1 MSDQSPLARWIVV
14 AVCFGAL
21 SVSFAARSLL
31 GLSMQYMARD
41 LHWSVGQLSNGATG
55 TLVVM
60 AVIAPI
66 AGTMIDR
73 FGARILLI
81 VGSSAI
87 ALGMGL
93 TAAVTAPWQFDLA
106 FGGLAAIGFGMVAT
120 HAVATIV
127 SLAFMEDRGLA
138 VGIANA
144 GATGGQLIVVPLIA
158 AVLIHA
164 SWRWSFLGLAFSAIV
179 VAALVPILIRR
190 GPSSDPPAQPNGGH
204 LQRMSLVHDVARLC
218 QLPVFHLLLWSYA
231 ICGFTTSGIIEVH
244 LLPYAVTCGFPP
256 LESAVA
262 YGVLSGFN
270 LLGMIL
276 AGWLTDR
283 MNRPLLL
290 GLIYV
295 LRGLSFLVLI
305 WAARDI
311 SLLFVFAVV
320 FGLFDYST
328 GPAVASLVAT
338 HIGLP
343 TMGLTMGLL
352 AAGHALGAAAGVFMG
367 GLFFDLFS
375 RYLWLWVAAVGLAL
389 VAGGLCFAIPETRRP
404 RRLEPRFAG

>member
-1 MSDQSPLARWIVV
+1 MDARSAQANWIIV

-31 GLSMQYMARD
+31 GLSMPYMTRD
-41 LHWSVGQLSNGATG
+41 LHWSVGLISNGASA

-60 AVIAPI
+60 AVVSPI
-66 AGTMIDR
+66 AGNMIDR
-73 FGARILLI
+73 FGPRLLLV
-81 VGSSAI
+81 VGMLAVAS
-87 ALGMGL
+87 GMGL
-93 TAAVTAPWQFDLA
+93 TAMVAAPWQFNLA
-106 FGGLAAIGFGMVAT
+106 FGGIAGIGFGMVAT

-127 SLAFMEDRGLA
+127 SLSFEENRGLA
-138 VGIANA
+138 VAIANA

-158 AVLIHA
+158 AVLEHA
-164 SWRWSFLGLAFSAIV
+164 SWRWSFLGLVLGAV
-179 VAALVPILIRR
+179 LVAGLVPIFVRERPLRESNSHVIAAVHGRR
-190 GPSSDPPAQPNGGH
+190 PLLEHVA
-204 LQRMSLVHDVARLC
+204 SLFRL
-218 QLPVFHLLLWSYA
+218 PIFHLLLWSYA
-231 ICGFTTSGIIEVH
+231 ICGFTTTGIVEVH
-244 LLPYAVTCGFPP
+244 LLPYAAACGFPP

-295 LRGLSFLVLI
+295 LRGFAFLVLI

-311 SLLFVFAVV
+311 SLLFVFAVI

-328 GPAVASLVAT
+328 GPVIASLVAS
-338 HIGLP
+338 HIGLRV
-343 TMGLTMGLL
+343 MGLTMGLL
-352 AAGHALGAAAGVFMG
+352 AAGHALGAAAGVYLG
-367 GLFFDLFS
+367 GVFFDLFA
-375 RYLWLWVAAVGLAL
+375 RYLWLWVAAVGLAF
-389 VAGGLCFAIPETRRP
+389 VAGGLCFAIAENRRP
-404 RRLEPRFAG
+404 RAVGFNFAS